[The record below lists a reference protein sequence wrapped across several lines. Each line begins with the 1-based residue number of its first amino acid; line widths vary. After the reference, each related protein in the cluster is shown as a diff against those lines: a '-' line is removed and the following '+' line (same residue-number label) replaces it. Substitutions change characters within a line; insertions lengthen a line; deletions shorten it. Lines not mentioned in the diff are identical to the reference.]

1 MTHAPDIRFIG
12 MEPCGAIASVA
23 RDRAEALDR
32 THRGIMSCQ
41 IAIAQA
47 RQRAGV
53 KPTFSVRVDLLTSG
67 GAEFMARGGSG
78 DSIYEALR
86 DVFDTSVRQLEAAVR
101 HH

>member
-12 MEPCGAIASVA
+12 MEPSGAIASVA

-41 IAIAQA
+41 IAIAQG
-47 RQRAGV
+47 RPRAGGDGL
-53 KPTFSVRVDLLTSG
+53 FSIRVDFLTAG
-67 GAEFMARGGSG
+67 GAALTARGTDS

-86 DVFDTSVRQLEAAVR
+86 DVFDASSRQLLAAARR
-101 HH
+101 H

>member
-41 IAIAQA
+41 IAIAEA
-47 RQRAGV
+47 RRRADGNR
-53 KPTFSVRVDLLTSG
+53 TFSVRIDLLTSD
-67 GAEFMARGGSG
+67 GAALMAREGSG
-78 DSIYEALR
+78 DTVYDALR
-86 DVFDTSVRQLEAAVR
+86 DVFDTSGRQLHAAAKR
-101 HH
+101 H